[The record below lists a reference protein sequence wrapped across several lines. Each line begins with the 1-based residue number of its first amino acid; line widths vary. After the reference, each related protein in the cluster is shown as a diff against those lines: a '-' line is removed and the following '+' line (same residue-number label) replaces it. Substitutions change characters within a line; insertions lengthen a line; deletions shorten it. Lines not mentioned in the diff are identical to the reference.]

1 MNIIIPKFG
10 MNGLKRNALWAA
22 VRQSWIGK
30 FVNHEGQLS
39 LARDIGHQFKG
50 VCRRDEFAERL
61 FGMQLRGAGYGW
73 ESRRNLQPA
82 SDAAIATT
90 GANTVN
96 FNIYD
101 WFEIAVVGF
110 VWTVA
115 GTVTAMVMDFDLY
128 PRIAAG
134 GTVVDKLD
142 GTNGVLSGAAF
153 TVASQAIGN
162 LWYNDI
168 ADTKSPVTATPGN
181 SVQAIVTTTT
191 TAGNGIPLVIGWPK
205 AETFRNLSTAVRMT
219 GP

>member
-1 MNIIIPKFG
+1 MNIIIPKFSL
-10 MNGLKRNALWAA
+10 NGLKRNALWAA
-22 VRQSWIGK
+22 VRGTWIGK
-30 FVNHEGQLS
+30 FVAHEGQLT
-39 LARDIGHQFKG
+39 LAKDLSVDLKG
-50 VCRRDEFAERL
+50 VCQAEDFAEKL

-101 WFEIAVVGF
+101 LFEIAVIGF
-110 VWTVA
+110 FWTVA

-153 TVASQAIGN
+153 TVASQAQGN

-168 ADTKSPVTATPGN
+168 ADTKSPITASPGN

-191 TAGNGIPLVIGWPK
+191 TAGNGIPFVIGWSK
-205 AETFRNLSTAVRMT
+205 SETFRNLSNAVRMT
-219 GP
+219 GT